1 MSSPEKTLE
10 KRETNREGDTASR
23 CGITNCL
30 VVRKGKR
37 EERKPRGRR
46 SRRTGM
52 PSQKQTAQLA
62 HILKLEI
69 PPERSN
75 KMSTKQARK
84 SKHTPRRVTIGS
96 HANESTA
103 VHSKESENPM
113 MKHKEHWKRRN
124 KKERKQT

>member
-52 PSQKQTAQLA
+52 PSQKQTAQHAKMLM
-62 HILKLEI
+62 LEI
-69 PPERSN
+69 PSERTN
-75 KMSTKQARK
+75 KISARK
-84 SKHTPRRVTIGS
+84 ARRRENTPRRATVGS
-96 HANESTA
+96 HANESTV
-103 VHSKESENPM
+103 VHSKESVNPM

-124 KKERKQT
+124 NKVKKQT